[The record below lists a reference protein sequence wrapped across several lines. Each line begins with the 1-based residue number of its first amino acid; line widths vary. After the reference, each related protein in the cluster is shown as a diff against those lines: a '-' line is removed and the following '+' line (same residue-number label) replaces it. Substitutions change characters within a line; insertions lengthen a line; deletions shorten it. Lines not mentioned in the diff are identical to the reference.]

1 MANLEVVDENAASR
15 DVPAGTLTRM
25 LRNSTR
31 AVLLCALALG
41 CAGTTTDDTEVDV
54 TANSARIDQPIEL
67 GNVRWE
73 RDYAAAR
80 THAAQTDRDLLMLF
94 QEVPG

>member
-1 MANLEVVDENAASR
+1 
-15 DVPAGTLTRM
+15 M

-41 CAGTTTDDTEVDV
+41 CAGTTTDKTEADV
-54 TANSARIDQPIEL
+54 TANSARVDQPIEL
-67 GNVRWE
+67 GKVRWE

-80 THAAQTDRDLLMLF
+80 TQAARTDRDLLMLF